1 MTDYIYFL
9 KYYKK
14 VFFFYIS
21 YINNLWST
29 NYVTMFTCTSECLIL
44 EFLMI
49 DNFSRQ
55 QRCEVLSSVF
65 LWFFVFE
72 RSITDG
78 AAGVRGL
85 RVWACEHK
93 HCSDVHLN
101 TVFTLPAAP
110 ESPRDAAAHSLNSS
124 ALLCLMHIG
133 IPAFFQS
140 RLSSSGALPAAGAS
154 AGELDYGSSSGKS
167 GRGTLGRVQRERLV
181 STHQTWTVNI
191 IRRA

>member
-65 LWFFVFE
+65 LWFFVFWAVDHW
-72 RSITDG
+72 R

-93 HCSDVHLN
+93 HCSVHLN
-101 TVFTLPAAP
+101 TVFTFLQLQ
-110 ESPRDAAAHSLNSS
+110 SLSRRRCSLIKLLSS
-124 ALLCLMHIG
+124 ALSDAHRDPCL
-133 IPAFFQS
+133 
-140 RLSSSGALPAAGAS
+140 LP
-154 AGELDYGSSSGKS
+154 
-167 GRGTLGRVQRERLV
+167 V
-181 STHQTWTVNI
+181 
-191 IRRA
+191 